1 MNYAFQSQ
9 KEINEVEWDKETPCT
24 DINGC
29 NAFTDSATV
38 GNDLWSDRPSILED
52 NEKEGKE
59 EESVVAGR
67 PNKDNFSNVPQ
78 PISF

>member
-1 MNYAFQSQ
+1 MNSAFQSQ

-24 DINGC
+24 DINGR

-38 GNDLWSDRPSILED
+38 GNDLWSDRPSILQD

-67 PNKDNFSNVPQ
+67 PYKDNFSNVPQ